1 MRTGDGPVTLVWQM
15 GIGASSKAA
24 ELSVALTGGAG
35 LVGSRLAAALLSL
48 GVSRVAI
55 LDSFVRGVEQNLAPV
70 LSDERVE
77 LLKGDLRDASLRRRL
92 LAGADVLFHLA
103 ALRITRCAREPAEC
117 VDSMIAGTFSLFDD
131 ACAAGVRRIVFASSH
146 AVYGPPLSVPVT
158 EHHPLRPTTFYG
170 TAKLAGEGLLANLA
184 STRGIEPVV
193 LRFFNV
199 YGPGM
204 GRMGPDAEVL
214 VRWMDALSHGEPP
227 IVHAAGAGSLDL
239 VHVDDV
245 VQALVRS
252 LGPQAPGEP
261 INVGSGSEVALAE
274 LAQTMVRV
282 AGAPVAPRFMPPPVD
297 APPVRYRAD
306 ITRARERLGFEP
318 SVPLRDGLEQLWSW
332 YRALEVQAA

>member
-1 MRTGDGPVTLVWQM
+1 M
-15 GIGASSKAA
+15 
-24 ELSVALTGGAG
+24 TGGAG

-48 GVSRVAI
+48 GVSRIVI

-70 LSDERVE
+70 RSDERVE
-77 LLKGDLRDASLRRRL
+77 LLKGDLRDAAMRREL
-92 LAGADVLFHLA
+92 LAGAEVLFHLA

-146 AVYGPPLSVPVT
+146 AVYGPPASVPVT

-184 STRGIEPVV
+184 SQTGIEPVV

-227 IVHAAGAGSLDL
+227 IVHGAGAGSLDL

-274 LAQTMVRV
+274 LAQAMVHV
-282 AGAPVAPRFMPPPVD
+282 AGTPITPRLMPSAVD

-306 ITRARERLGFEP
+306 ITRARERLDFEP
-318 SVPLRDGLEQLWSW
+318 RVSLKDGLERLWTW
-332 YRALEVQAA
+332 YRALEARAA